1 MKPNYINR
9 MIRVVILLLIIP
21 VGVIKAGNPD
31 RAGQAGASELLI
43 NPWARSSGW
52 GGANSGGIRGLEAQ
66 FFNVAG
72 TAFTKN
78 TEVLFSHTNYFKGSG
93 MTLNAFGL
101 SQKTGESGVI
111 GISIVSLAFGDIE
124 VTTTEQPDATGVTYT
139 PQFINLGISY
149 SKVFSNSIYGGINLK
164 IISESISNVTASGIA
179 IDAGIQYITGTNDD
193 RNNVK
198 FGIAL
203 KNVGT
208 SLKFGGDGLS
218 TRVNA
223 PATNNVYQLTVEQRS
238 AGFEM
243 PSLLNIGATYD
254 FDLAID
260 HKLTVAGTFTSNSFT
275 NDLYVAGLEYRFRNI
290 FMIRGGFAFEDDIF
304 KEDVLGN
311 RLGTTAL
318 TGPCGGV
325 TLDVP
330 MGKGGKSFG
339 IDYAYRATNPWDG
352 IHSFGVRFT
361 L

>member
-1 MKPNYINR
+1 MKSNYRNR
-9 MIRVVILLLIIP
+9 MIRIVLLLLIIP
-21 VGVIKAGNPD
+21 VGILKAGNPD
-31 RAGQAGASELLI
+31 RAGQAGATELLI

-52 GGANSGGIRGLEAQ
+52 GGANSGGIHGLEAQ

-78 TEVLFSHTNYFKGSG
+78 TEALFSHTNYFQGSG
-93 MTLNAFGL
+93 MSLNAFGL
-101 SQKTGESGVI
+101 TQKVGESGVL
-111 GISIVSLAFGDIE
+111 GISIMSMAFGDIE
-124 VTTTEQPDATGVTYT
+124 VTTTEQPEPSDVKYT
-139 PQFINLGISY
+139 PQFINLGLSY

-164 IISESISNVTASGIA
+164 IITESISNVGASGLA
-179 IDAGIQYITGTNDD
+179 IDAGIQYITGTNND

-223 PATNNVYQLTVEQRS
+223 PATNKVYQLTVEQRAS
-238 AGFEM
+238 GFEM

-260 HKLTVAGTFTSNSFT
+260 HKLTIAGTFTSNSFA
-275 NDLYVAGLEYRFRNI
+275 NDLYIAGLEYRFRNI
-290 FMIRGGFAFEDDIF
+290 FMIRGGYTYEKDIF
-304 KEDVLGN
+304 DGAL
-311 RLGTTAL
+311 RTTAL

-325 TLDVP
+325 TIDLP
-330 MGKGGKSFG
+330 MGKSGKSFG
-339 IDYAYRATNPWDG
+339 IDYSFRATNPWDG

>member
-1 MKPNYINR
+1 MKFNFRNR
-9 MIRVVILLLIIP
+9 IFNIVLLLLIIP
-21 VGVIKAGNPD
+21 VALLKAGNPD
-31 RAGQAGASELLI
+31 RAGQAGATELLI

-66 FFNVAG
+66 FYNVAG

-78 TEVLFSHTNYFKGSG
+78 TEALFSHTNYFQGSG
-93 MTLNAFGL
+93 ITLNAFGL
-101 SQKTGESGVI
+101 AQKMGESGVL
-111 GISIVSLAFGDIE
+111 GISIISMAFGEIE
-124 VTTTEQPDATGVTYT
+124 VTTTEQPEATGVTYS
-139 PQFINLGISY
+139 PQFINLGLSY
-149 SKVFSNSIYGGINLK
+149 SKVFSNSIYGGVNLK

-179 IDAGIQYITGTNDD
+179 IDAGIQYVTGTNED

-238 AGFEM
+238 SGFEM
-243 PSLLNIGATYD
+243 PSLLNIGASYD
-254 FDLAID
+254 FNLAID

-275 NDLYVAGLEYRFRNI
+275 NDLFIAGLEYRFRSI
-290 FMIRGGFAFEDDIF
+290 FMIRGGFSYENDIF
-304 KEDVLGN
+304 DDELRASV
-311 RLGTTAL
+311 L
-318 TGPCGGV
+318 TGPCAGV

-330 MGKGGKSFG
+330 MGKSGKSFG
-339 IDYAYRATNPWDG
+339 IDYSFRATNPWDG
-352 IHSFGVRFT
+352 IHSFGIRFA